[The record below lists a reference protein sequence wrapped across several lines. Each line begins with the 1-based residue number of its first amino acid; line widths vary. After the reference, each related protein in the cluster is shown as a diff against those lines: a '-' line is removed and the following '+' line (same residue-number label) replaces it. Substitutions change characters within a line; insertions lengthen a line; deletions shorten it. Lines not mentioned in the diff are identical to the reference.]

1 MLGKGKPHR
10 VLSDW
15 DSILS
20 DWDSEVTPAE
30 DIVQNLSFTIEG
42 TYVFPFFPDPWNLTV
57 MALPTDSKSIGKAK
71 CDNA

>member
-42 TYVFPFFPDPWNLTV
+42 TYVFPFFPTHG
-57 MALPTDSKSIGKAK
+57 I
-71 CDNA
+71 